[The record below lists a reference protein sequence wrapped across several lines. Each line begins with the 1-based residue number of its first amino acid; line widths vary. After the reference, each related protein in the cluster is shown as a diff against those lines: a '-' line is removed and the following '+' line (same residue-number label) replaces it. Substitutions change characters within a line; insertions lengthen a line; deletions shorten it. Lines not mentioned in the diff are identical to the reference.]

1 MWANTPPNDVG
12 LDSKQCHKYILDI
25 AISMTLLLDFPQQQQ
40 VFIHS
45 STRAWFTILT
55 PTSTSTSTIEMNPIP
70 ASTSTSTSKDAADVK
85 AVSLKF
91 DAQLSVHVIL

>member
-55 PTSTSTSTIEMNPIP
+55 
-70 ASTSTSTSKDAADVK
+70 STSTSTSKDAADVK